1 MKYSFFV
8 SALLDAFLCAS
19 SYAAPNARR
28 TDQSDGSPSRQAP
41 TQSSEAVTVAIPG
54 PLRSFLRM
62 AGISQKATPEE
73 VLPLLAR
80 NVYLRGY
87 EGPHHSNQTE
97 FLVLLIR
104 YVRQAKELAAL
115 AGPQGVLHVSNCVE
129 AKPLLKVLGY
139 RPQPDCGQSIASL
152 LTDDPE
158 RAFITIDSGFP
169 LLELEGSLKEGKP
182 FNYTFAS
189 SYLPALLAEKDWR
202 QR

>member
-8 SALLDAFLCAS
+8 SALLTAFLSAS

-28 TDQSDGSPSRQAP
+28 AAQSDGSPSRQAP
-41 TQSSEAVTVAIPG
+41 AQSADAITVGIPG

-62 AGISQKATPEE
+62 AGISQKIASEE

-80 NVYLRGY
+80 NVYLHGY
-87 EGPHHSNQTE
+87 EGPRHRNQTE

-104 YVRQAKELAAL
+104 YVRQARELAAL

-139 RPQPDCGQSIASL
+139 RPQPDCGQSNASL

-169 LLELEGSLKEGKP
+169 LLELETSLDRK
-182 FNYTFAS
+182 S
-189 SYLPALLAEKDWR
+189 VV
-202 QR
+202 